1 MIQVQTIIDRIKSAL
16 DAEGS
21 DYYNFNRDFKPAIN
35 YALEWSVSVI
45 SPYIGQKKFSE
56 ELFRELTF
64 SKIWQTSQYSRINI
78 NPAELNN
85 RDIWT
90 VLAIYPKPW
99 VVVEDATDLLP
110 NLPAQYYLEIQPS
123 LNQQS
128 YNAPIVTQMYNAV
141 GNTTLLPHQST
152 FRPELSFLRSDHSC
166 RRENLEVYAVN
177 KGNPFAS
184 GNISY
189 NQDVT
194 EYCYT
199 AYTDYSAVFGGY
211 KLSVPREIEIAPY
224 IPNELVAVFYIH
236 TPAEITAPTDTIP
249 FPAIMLNVLTSKALN
264 YIAIKQNNGTNL
276 RGTTDQELLTLLGAV
291 E

>member
-236 TPAEITAPTDTIP
+236 TPAEITAPTDIIP

>member
-21 DYYNFNRDFKPAIN
+21 DYYNFPRDFKPAIN
-35 YALEWSVSVI
+35 YAIEWSVSVI

-90 VLAIYPKPW
+90 ILAIYPKPW

-110 NLPAQYYLEIQPS
+110 NLPAQYFLEIQGS
-123 LNQQS
+123 LNQQV

-141 GNTTLLPHQST
+141 GNTTLLPHEST
-152 FRPELSFLRSDHSC
+152 FRPELSFLRSDKSC
-166 RRENLEVYAVN
+166 RRENLERYAIN
-177 KGNPFAS
+177 KGNPFAP
-184 GNISY
+184 GNIAY
-189 NQDVT
+189 NDDVT
-194 EYCYT
+194 DYVYT
-199 AYTDYSAVFGGY
+199 SYTDYTAVFGGY
-211 KLSVPREIEIAPY
+211 KLSVPREMEIAPY

-291 E
+291 D